1 VDTRI
6 LLEDQI
12 HLSGQFV
19 SIVTV
24 DNLVQLERPCT
35 KEDLWK
41 ILKDFAKDKSPG
53 LDGWT
58 VEFFLHYYEL
68 VGEDL
73 LGMVEESRSRGEVI
87 KDLNLTSLLLIP
99 KVNKPLNFGD
109 FQSISLCN
117 LCYKIIANI
126 LANRIKPIPSR
137 YLFGEKL
144 GFLQRRQI
152 MDAMGIAQECIH
164 GIKKI
169 NLKSLI
175 LKLDLKKA
183 YDFINWDFLRM
194 ILV

>member
-1 VDTRI
+1 MVY
-6 LLEDQI
+6 
-12 HLSGQFV
+12 V
-19 SIVTV
+19 
-24 DNLVQLERPCT
+24 ERPCT

-41 ILKDFAKDKSPG
+41 ILKDFAKDKILC
-53 LDGWT
+53 LDSWT

-73 LGMVEESRSRGEVI
+73 LGLVEESRSRGEVI
-87 KDLNLTSLLLIP
+87 KALNSNFLLSIP

-109 FQSISLCN
+109 FQLISVCK

-126 LANRIKPIPSR
+126 LANRIKPIPYRS
-137 YLFGEKL
+137 LSGEQL
-144 GFLQRRQI
+144 GFLQGRQI
-152 MDAMGIAQECIH
+152 MDAMGTAQECIH
-164 GIKKI
+164 SIKKN
-169 NLKSLI
+169 NLKALI